1 MNLVDKLLR
10 IDKEEPKKKITGEY
24 ESKRLKQMIGDGTIL
39 IEKIPERKI
48 KEYQAMMM
56 DNRGSVNNN
65 MLFDGILLVAV
76 EGIKNPNLKDKELME
91 HFGAATPK
99 DLAEILFDGEI
110 EEIGDAI
117 VSLGKNEDVTDAV
130 KN

>member
-1 MNLVDKLLR
+1 MNLVDKLLAL
-10 IDKEEPKKKITGEY
+10 DKGEAEKKVTGEY
-24 ESKRLKQMIGDGTIL
+24 ESKRLKRMIGDGTIN
-39 IEKIPERKI
+39 IEKVSERKI

-56 DNRGSVNNN
+56 DNKGSINND
-65 MLFDGILLVAV
+65 MLFDGMLLIAV
-76 EGIKNPNLKDKELME
+76 EGIKNPNLKNQELME

-117 VSLGKNEDVTDAV
+117 VSLGEDEKVSDSV

>member
-1 MNLVDKLLR
+1 MNLVDKLLQ

-24 ESKRLKQMIGDGTIL
+24 ESKRLKEMIGDGTIL

-48 KEYQAMMM
+48 KEYQAMIM

-65 MLFDGILLVAV
+65 MIFDGMLLIDV
-76 EGIKNPNLKDKELME
+76 EGIKNPNLKNQELME

-117 VSLGKNEDVTDAV
+117 VSLGKDEDVTDTV